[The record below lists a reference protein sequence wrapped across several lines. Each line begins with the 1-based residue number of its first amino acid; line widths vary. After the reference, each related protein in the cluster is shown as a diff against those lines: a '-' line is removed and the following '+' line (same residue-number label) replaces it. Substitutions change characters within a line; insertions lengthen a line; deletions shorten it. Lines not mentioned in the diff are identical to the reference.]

1 VPSLLLFTCIPLLS
15 KDLLSSSSMLVP
27 LVSMLPM
34 AACMCS
40 ETERQIKFLMQID
53 QVSEP
58 AMQVC
63 N

>member
-1 VPSLLLFTCIPLLS
+1 MDVPSLLLFTCIPLLS

-34 AACMCS
+34 AACS

-58 AMQVC
+58 AMQC